1 MLNLYRKKQSKI
13 LESKQMLLV
22 KRFIT
27 QHFRQELYSVL
38 NNRNVIRRRLRLTHQ
53 WHSRSIC
60 KLHIGYSFGS
70 SGVAIWY
77 NSNICNLKKRVSWQT
92 DQTKNEQNRTGGRG
106 FFSKNWKNDDLLVPL
121 LKRTLP
127 SLWAW
132 YSLQAAYK
140 MLFWHLFLL
149 VLYPLR
155 VSVLFYTKEPN
166 MTGSD
171 RGVKY
176 IKDSTFHLTFIGFPC
191 FSVWK

>member
-1 MLNLYRKKQSKI
+1 MLNLYRQKQSKI

-77 NSNICNLKKRVSWQT
+77 NSNICNLKKRISWQT
-92 DQTKNEQNRTGGRG
+92 DQTQNEQNRGKGIFQQELEEWWLTCPTFEKNSSKSLGLIFLASCIQNAVLASLSSGVISSAG
-106 FFSKNWKNDDLLVPL
+106 FSSLLH
-121 LKRTLP
+121 KR
-127 SLWAW
+127 A
-132 YSLQAAYK
+132 K
-140 MLFWHLFLL
+140 HD
-149 VLYPLR
+149 R
-155 VSVLFYTKEPN
+155 VRQ
-166 MTGSD
+166 GSQ
-171 RGVKY
+171 V
-176 IKDSTFHLTFIGFPC
+176 H
-191 FSVWK
+191 

>member
-92 DQTKNEQNRTGGRG
+92 DQTKNEQNRGKGIFQQELEERWLTCPTFEKNSSKSLGLIFLASCIQNAVLASLSSGVISSAG
-106 FFSKNWKNDDLLVPL
+106 FSSLLH
-121 LKRTLP
+121 KR
-127 SLWAW
+127 A
-132 YSLQAAYK
+132 K
-140 MLFWHLFLL
+140 HD
-149 VLYPLR
+149 R
-155 VSVLFYTKEPN
+155 VRQ
-166 MTGSD
+166 GSQ
-171 RGVKY
+171 V
-176 IKDSTFHLTFIGFPC
+176 H
-191 FSVWK
+191 